1 MISEMPDPHVSHD
14 GLVAADVVLAR
25 AADEIEMLLHQAA
38 QRLRPFPPFPGA
50 LFTYGVEVDPIGVL
64 ERELGCIVVTEEGAL
79 KELQVGLAEEPM
91 FGPPDPVALRDE
103 RLVDVDLAHHDRL
116 LLAYHGLRAVTAL
129 LEKQEAGELGPDR

>member
-1 MISEMPDPHVSHD
+1 
-14 GLVAADVVLAR
+14 
-25 AADEIEMLLHQAA
+25 
-38 QRLRPFPPFPGA
+38 
-50 LFTYGVEVDPIGVL
+50 
-64 ERELGCIVVTEEGAL
+64 
-79 KELQVGLAEEPM
+79 M